1 MENLT
6 FYHTWLPFIYLYG
19 AGGVAFLIGMFLI
32 IKTGALSL
40 NKIHHK
46 VASDFFMKLND
57 KNYFEEKETDQYYDS
72 KENQFLADRFI
83 VGTCPKCGH
92 SEAYGDQC
100 EKCGSSL
107 NAIDLINPKSTLSD
121 ESPVLKKTKHWY
133 LPLNK
138 YENFRAPAV
147 WTYV

>member
-46 VASDFFMKLND
+46 KWLSVLLFGFLYYASIHGFFIIMALRN
-57 KNYFEEKETDQYYDS
+57 
-72 KENQFLADRFI
+72 
-83 VGTCPKCGH
+83 
-92 SEAYGDQC
+92 
-100 EKCGSSL
+100 
-107 NAIDLINPKSTLSD
+107 
-121 ESPVLKKTKHWY
+121 
-133 LPLNK
+133 
-138 YENFRAPAV
+138 
-147 WTYV
+147 